1 MLGPIFMHW
10 DGNFETYHPFISHLQ
25 IKLSD
30 AQHHNIVFGT
40 DEEAAVI
47 KAITAC
53 FPHLRKN
60 YTQPI
65 VSEILSKIVD
75 AGGLLNAKGLIVY
88 NELEVE
94 LQQAF
99 NASPYLLKKL
109 LPKLK
114 SKVFMPWLNN
124 ANIPILWTNNNNEAY
139 NNVIKQKKT
148 GLF

>member
-1 MLGPIFMHW
+1 MLALFNQGIKTLDLSFPIVMHW

-75 AGGLLNAKGLIVY
+75 AGGLLNAKGL
-88 NELEVE
+88 N
-94 LQQAF
+94 
-99 NASPYLLKKL
+99 SP
-109 LPKLK
+109 
-114 SKVFMPWLNN
+114 VFFAL
-124 ANIPILWTNNNNEAY
+124 
-139 NNVIKQKKT
+139 
-148 GLF
+148 